1 MRVLICGGGV
11 IGASIAY
18 FLSRRGAKAVVI
30 ERTGVACA
38 ASGKSG
44 GFLALDW
51 CDGSPLAP
59 LARRSFAL
67 HAGLAEELGGDWGYR
82 RLATY
87 GGYASAQGSARLAP
101 TLPPSGY
108 HRTWSC
114 SSALARPI
122 PRRRSIPAP
131 SRPP

>member
-11 IGASIAY
+11 IGAAIAY
-18 FLSRRGAKAVVI
+18 FSSLKRTEVVVI

-59 LARRSFAL
+59 LARRSFEL
-67 HAGLAEELGGDWGYR
+67 HAEL
-82 RLATY
+82 
-87 GGYASAQGSARLAP
+87 ASAFGASGAIVGSTP
-101 TLPPSGY
+101 
-108 HRTWSC
+108 
-114 SSALARPI
+114 
-122 PRRRSIPAP
+122 
-131 SRPP
+131 